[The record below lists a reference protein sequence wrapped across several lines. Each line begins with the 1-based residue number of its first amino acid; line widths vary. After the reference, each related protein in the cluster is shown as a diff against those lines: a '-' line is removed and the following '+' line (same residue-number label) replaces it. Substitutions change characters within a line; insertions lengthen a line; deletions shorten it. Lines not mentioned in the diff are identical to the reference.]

1 MKTKKITAR
10 FRINERTA
18 DAVESLF
25 DDYCNEED
33 NILSFYLNENDSDK
47 IDIIYFYGDYELKYT
62 FYDPEFASGYS
73 AFIGELANEMKIYSG
88 NHPLITDAA
97 MERYEL
103 LVELTILMP
112 WENDSQADDIPEQ
125 EYVPARKDPEPILF
139 QTTIVGINHHVDEGR
154 REDLEQAVMKMP
166 LCRLEAEPDNPYDPN
181 AVAVC
186 LDGFGKIGYIV
197 KGDAGTVAEMVK
209 GGKITEAIA
218 TYMDYMGG
226 SIKLSI
232 HAVTDISQKAA
243 NLFSRYTPMEVYKAN
258 YFHKFLEGKFEREEE
273 GIIDWE
279 NRKID
284 FDKFAE
290 LPISTQDRLAETW
303 AERMVKADVPN
314 PDNPKW
320 RMSVRLDLA
329 DYGTSWK
336 EIDIADE
343 LKLKLIELESKML
356 AVYVRARRKGFR
368 YSPEDFMKE
377 MDFEANESLIKRMHY
392 EYDNNRI

>member
-10 FRINERTA
+10 FCINERTA

-25 DDYCNEED
+25 NDYCNEEED
-33 NILSFYLNENDSDK
+33 LLSFYLNENDSDK

-73 AFIGELANEMKIYSG
+73 AFIRMLASEMKVYRG
-88 NHPLITDAA
+88 NIPLITDAT
-97 MERYEL
+97 MEGDEL
-103 LVELTILMP
+103 LMELTILMP
-112 WENDSQADDIPEQ
+112 WENDAQADDIPEQ
-125 EYVPARKDPEPILF
+125 EYVPAKKNPESF
-139 QTTIVGINHHVDEGR
+139 TVQTTIVGLNHHVDESR
-154 REDLEQAVMKMP
+154 REDLEQEIMKMP
-166 LCRLEAEPDNPYDPN
+166 LCKLEAEPDNPYDPN
-181 AVAVC
+181 AVAVY
-186 LDGFGKIGYIV
+186 LDGFGKIGYIAR
-197 KGDAGTVAEMVK
+197 GDAGTIAEMIK
-209 GGKITEAIA
+209 EGKITEAIA
-218 TYMDYMGG
+218 TYMEYMGN

-258 YFHKFLEGKFEREEE
+258 YFHKFLGGKFEQEEE
-273 GIIDWE
+273 GVIDWE

-284 FDKFAE
+284 FNKFAE
-290 LPISTQDRLAETW
+290 LSISNQDRVAETW

-320 RMSVRLDLA
+320 RMGVRLDLA

-343 LKLKLIELESKML
+343 LKLKLIGLESKML